1 VPLTITSDL
10 RLASGPCFFDVRSPV
25 AQRKHPRS
33 YVILQCINL
42 GHLALP
48 GNFGVTVN

>member
-10 RLASGPCFFDVRSPV
+10 RLASGPCFDVRSPV
-25 AQRKHPRS
+25 AQCKHPRS

-48 GNFGVTVN
+48 GTSA